1 VLPRRLGLRA
11 VLGAGLRRDRLGR
24 VVVLSVI
31 GALVI
36 AIATPLAANA
46 VVGSDAWSPSTW
58 TGEVAGPPV
67 PGTGLPPAVIPNITR
82 DMPAPFD
89 NAPLYEGQAQ
99 CEPTPK
105 PGTQALADLIK
116 ATYGNNQTVWI
127 SRACDIGDTS
137 EHKEGRALDWMTSVR
152 DPQQRANAEAFLA
165 WLLGPDAQGVAYGNA
180 MRLGVMYIGW
190 NDRIW
195 RGYDIHRGWSELKGC
210 FATPSSGS
218 DTTCHRNHIH
228 ISLTWDGA
236 SARNSFWSGNPMNV
250 PYCPPQR
257 ATGTVA
263 SPGRAADATPVG
275 PVRVI
280 DTRSGAGVPARCR
293 LAQDR
298 ESGDSNRLVAKVL
311 GQGGIPPSGVAA
323 VQVTASALGS
333 TAPTK
338 LRIWSPGENK
348 SVVVANPGMNQD
360 ANGTAIVPVSTDGT
374 IVVAMSTGSADVVLD
389 ITGFYG
395 PGDTPNVTSAKPQS
409 VMAMA
414 GGAPQI
420 PAPAAPKPAA
430 PLPAAPA
437 PGTPAAPAPA
447 APAPQPSAPT
457 GTSTPPTDEFTALGS
472 EVGYESDKEGPLA
485 PGQQRVITLS
495 GIPAQ
500 ATSALVL
507 MTTRQASK
515 PGELQVAKAD
525 DKSPVM
531 ALAFPGRGTRS
542 SVLVVPVTGS
552 QVALMSRKGK
562 VQVRIE
568 VLGYSVNNGQ
578 IKIRGLAPAK
588 LAKEQM
594 TVGQPVQI
602 ALAGKA
608 GLPKKSKWISAV
620 VLRVRTKG
628 KDAGT
633 VKAYPA
639 QGQPPSTRSAP
650 VTPGKAYTSLVV
662 AKVNAAGQIEIA
674 SSTAAKVTASI
685 VGWVH
690 I

>member
-1 VLPRRLGLRA
+1 MVA
-11 VLGAGLRRDRLGR
+11 Q
-24 VVVLSVI
+24 
-31 GALVI
+31 
-36 AIATPLAANA
+36 A
-46 VVGSDAWSPSTW
+46 VVRSDAWSPSTW

-67 PGTGLPPAVIPNITR
+67 PGTGLPPAVTPNITR
-82 DMPAPFD
+82 AMPAPYD
-89 NAPLYEGQAQ
+89 NAPFYEAQ
-99 CEPTPK
+99 SQCDPTPK

-116 ATYGNNQTVWI
+116 ATYGSSQTVWI

-165 WLLGPDAQGVAYGNA
+165 WLLGPDAQGNAYGNA

-195 RGYDIHRGWSELKGC
+195 RGYDIHRGWTELKGC

-250 PYCPPQR
+250 PYCPAQR
-257 ATGTVA
+257 ASGSVA
-263 SPGRAADATPVG
+263 SPGRAGGDPTPVG
-275 PVRVI
+275 PVRVV
-280 DTRSGAGVPARCR
+280 DTRSGAGVPTRCR

-298 ESGDSNRLVAKVL
+298 ESGDSNRIVAKVL
-311 GQGGIPPSGVAA
+311 GQGGIPASGVAA

-333 TAPTK
+333 TAPAK
-338 LRIWSPGENK
+338 LRIWAPGESK
-348 SVVVANPGMNQD
+348 SDVVATPGINQD

-374 IVVAMSTGSADVVLD
+374 IVLALSAGSADVVVD
-389 ITGFYG
+389 VTGFYG
-395 PGDTPNVTSAKPQS
+395 PGDTPNTTSAKPQS

-420 PAPAAPKPAA
+420 PAPAAPNPAA
-430 PLPAAPA
+430 
-437 PGTPAAPAPA
+437 PAAPAPA
-447 APAPQPSAPT
+447 APAPPAPQPATPAPNT
-457 GTSTPPTDEFTALGS
+457 TPPTDEFTAIGAD
-472 EVGYESDKEGPLA
+472 VGYESGKDGPLG
-485 PGQQRVITLS
+485 PGQERVITLNA
-495 GIPAQ
+495 IPAE

-507 MTTRQASK
+507 MTTRQATK
-515 PGELQVAKAD
+515 PGELRIAKVD
-525 DKSPVM
+525 DQNTAL
-531 ALAFPGRGTRS
+531 ALAFPGHGTRS
-542 SVLVVPVTGS
+542 SVVVVPVS
-552 QVALMSRKGK
+552 ASRVSMKTTKGK

-568 VLGYSVNNGQ
+568 VLGYAVNNGA

-588 LAKEQM
+588 AAKAEL
-594 TVGQPVQI
+594 TVGQPVQVSVTG
-602 ALAGKA
+602 LG

-639 QGQPPSTRSAP
+639 SGQPPGTRSAP
-650 VTPGKAYTSLVV
+650 VTPGKPYTSLVV
-662 AKVNAAGQIEIA
+662 AKVNSEGKIELA
-674 SSTAAKVTASI
+674 SSTTAKVTATI

-690 I
+690 V